1 MDNTP
6 NEAEAARK
14 GKLMRTARVIWAIL
28 IPVLVVIICIRL
40 YSWSQGKDGLR
51 EILSPLGMIC
61 VGLANIFTGRNKTLS
76 TIFVALGLI
85 LVTAGLVTL
94 FVY

>member
-6 NEAEAARK
+6 NEADAAKK
-14 GKLMRTARVIWAIL
+14 GKLMRTARIIWAII
-28 IPVLVVIICIRL
+28 IPVFAVIICIRL
-40 YSWSQGKDGLR
+40 YSWSQGKGGLH

-61 VGLANIFTGRNKTLS
+61 VGLANIFSARNKTLS
-76 TIFVALGLI
+76 SIFVGLGLI
-85 LVTAGLVTL
+85 LVTAGLITL

>member
-1 MDNTP
+1 MQND
-6 NEAEAARK
+6 ADVAAAK
-14 GKLMRTARVIWAIL
+14 KAKMMRTVRIVWSVL
-28 IPVLVVIICIRL
+28 IPIFAVIICIRL

-51 EILSPLGMIC
+51 EILSPTGMIF
-61 VGLANIFTGRNKTLS
+61 VGLANIFTKRNKTLS

-85 LVTAGLVTL
+85 LVVAGLATL